1 MSSGEVEDVMVFE
14 FLWDLGSVLVGVCNK
29 FHESGVF
36 KARVCE
42 RRQENMT
49 KKWGLV
55 SAFMGEF
62 NL

>member
-1 MSSGEVEDVMVFE
+1 MGFGKC
-14 FLWDLGSVLVGVCNK
+14 FVLVGACNK
-29 FHESGVF
+29 FDQSGVF
-36 KARVCE
+36 KARGSE